1 MCGSVT
7 LRNAIIKHTTTGT
20 LIHRA
25 RILLM
30 VYCSKVETSEEPTI
44 EEPTAHLQH
53 LDTLR
58 KRMQRRGA
66 TEEAKTEEKLRGRE
80 QKQRDLDE
88 SEQEARA
95 SHVC

>member
-1 MCGSVT
+1 M
-7 LRNAIIKHTTTGT
+7 LRNPIIKHTTTGT
-20 LIHRA
+20 LIRRA
-25 RILLM
+25 HILLM
-30 VYCSKVETSEEPTI
+30 ACCSKVETSEEPTI
-44 EEPTAHLQH
+44 EEPTACLQH